1 MKKLDEINRNWKNS
15 QKKPSVRITLRMDG
29 KTYLYGTELARELI
43 KNGKAMLA

>member
-1 MKKLDEINRNWKNS
+1 
-15 QKKPSVRITLRMDG
+15 MDG